1 MLVLVKT
8 DNHVDGGANLTAEVE
23 SVIVDS
29 LSRFKDRIT
38 RVEVKFFD
46 DNSRQKEGTNDIR
59 CVMEARLAGLD
70 PMIVSHEAANVHHAT
85 DGAVDK
91 LKKMLDRT
99 LGKLGNHKGR
109 TSFGGDQVI

>member
-8 DNHVDGGANLTAEVE
+8 DNHVDGGAELTADVE
-23 SVIVDS
+23 SVVIDS

-38 RVEVKFFD
+38 RIEVKFFD
-46 DNSRQKEGTNDIR
+46 DNSREKAGTDDIR

-70 PMIVSHEAANVHHAT
+70 PMIVSHEAANIPQAT

-99 LGKLGNHKGR
+99 LGKLGHRKGR